1 MLVIGENGLD
11 LARQQGLGPVLKVGN
26 WVGPVL
32 VAAAEAGVRD
42 LLLLGYHGKLIKLAG
57 GIFHTHHHL
66 ADGRLEV
73 LVALGLDAGLSAA
86 QLLQLRG
93 PPPLRRPSRRW
104 MAINPAA
111 LGQHL
116 AAMVE
121 RRSQSYVARYGDWS
135 MRIGAALFD
144 RSRTLRWWGPEG
156 EKRFFTLRD

>member
-1 MLVIGENGLD
+1 M
-11 LARQQGLGPVLKVGN
+11 
-26 WVGPVL
+26 L

-86 QLLQLRG
+86 ELLQLRG
-93 PPPLRRPSRRW
+93 AASVEEAFQALDADQSS
-104 MAINPAA
+104 A
-111 LGQHL
+111 LGRHL
-116 AAMVE
+116 AATVE
-121 RRSQSYVARYGDWS
+121 QRSQAYVARYGEWS

-144 RSRTLRWWGPEG
+144 RSRTLRWRGPEG